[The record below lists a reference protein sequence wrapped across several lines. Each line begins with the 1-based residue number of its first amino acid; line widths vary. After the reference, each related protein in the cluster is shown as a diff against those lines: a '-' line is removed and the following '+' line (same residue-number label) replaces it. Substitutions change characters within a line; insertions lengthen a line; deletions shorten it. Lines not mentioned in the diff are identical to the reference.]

1 MITCAECIDSLK
13 PDDPRV
19 RSGKYHLCGCDY
31 CNKPSYCRD
40 LELKLLEPQEQVI
53 IHRHSNMGKQ
63 EYDMLQQTS
72 RQVKHL
78 QTKVD
83 KLIERDSF

>member
-1 MITCAECIDSLK
+1 MITCAECIERMK
-13 PDDPRV
+13 PDDPHV
-19 RSGKYHLCGCDY
+19 RSGKYHMCGCDY
-31 CNKPSYCRD
+31 CNKPSYYRE
-40 LELKLLEPQEQVI
+40 LESQSPPEQVI

-72 RQVKHL
+72 GQVKYL

-83 KLIERDSF
+83 ALVARDSF